1 MLEPEYVVQASV
13 SEDRVSPSVA
23 PAIPAQGSIVPE
35 EFETRKVALKE
46 DYVPIF
52 KQLGVWKDQKNSS
65 TFDLEEVYAHFLPRL
80 KTRAYIDLCLAE
92 IETRGQYMIDRVNSK
107 IHCL

>member
-13 SEDRVSPSVA
+13 SEDQVSPSVD
-23 PAIPAQGSIVPE
+23 PAIPLQGSIVPE

-46 DYVPIF
+46 DYIAMF
-52 KQLGVWKDQKNSS
+52 KELGTWTNQKKTS
-65 TFDLEEVYAHFLPRL
+65 TLDLEEVYAHFLPRF

-92 IETRGQYMIDRVNSK
+92 IETKGKYMIDRVNSK
-107 IHCL
+107 IHGL